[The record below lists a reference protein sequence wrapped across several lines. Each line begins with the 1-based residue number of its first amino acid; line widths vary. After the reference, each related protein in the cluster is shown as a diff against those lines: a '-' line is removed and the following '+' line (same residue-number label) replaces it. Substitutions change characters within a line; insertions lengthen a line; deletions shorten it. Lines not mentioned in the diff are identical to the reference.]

1 MGGLQFER
9 AVYRVHEGV
18 LYGFAADAVPALAR
32 VPGRGALQC
41 SPNRACFCLQAGVG
55 LATLA
60 LFAVTVALHAGHV
73 GAPGCAGQVLA
84 RAAAQWAAQANA
96 SACAAPGALANCSG
110 GFAFRPDDL
119 FELQLDW
126 TGKAVGPLGAAGF
139 PGSPG
144 DYPAPGAGG
153 GGSGG
158 GRLPGAGVF
167 TPEDIFG
174 ASANLVVLDYTAA
187 AGSAVL
193 PLAAGLPGSAGAATS
208 VGVSETSFSMAE
220 DKRRFRVFNVTLPL
234 GACIGDTSGSFMD
247 FLLGYLVSY
256 DVRAL
261 SHASERERERE
272 SCRAQ
277 TLVVLAQQRG
287 RALTRSHRP

>member
-126 TGKAVGPLGAAGF
+126 TGKAVGPLGAVGF

-144 DYPAPGAGG
+144 DYPAPGAAGG
-153 GGSGG
+153 GGSAG
-158 GRLPGAGVF
+158 GRLPGAGTF
-167 TPEDIFG
+167 TPEYIFG

-234 GACIGDTSGSFMD
+234 GACVGDTSGSFMD

-256 DVRAL
+256 DVRAR
-261 SHASERERERE
+261 A
-272 SCRAQ
+272 RAQ
-277 TLVVLAQQRG
+277 ERARGCARTLVVLA
-287 RALTRSHRP
+287 